1 MTPPSRGYTRL
12 LNTLVDQRT
21 AAAPRHSPWF
31 HLDPGER
38 ADFLAE
44 VDARL
49 LEIRHTTLN
58 VLAAQY
64 YSMQDN
70 PRSIDEHLALLR
82 QRRAAL
88 DDDSPYRQ
96 ALDRDIALYARQQ
109 AALHGFEGAWRKALR
124 LLRAGNGLGSPCPGL
139 LLRLQRMSDL
149 LQRKIDGEGPPPRI
163 GPFAR
168 LQGWK
173 AVAERY
179 RAVLDAPSPAAVDAL
194 ERIPATSDALPVNL
208 SLQLMEE
215 RSGYVRMY
223 VALVDPSYGHRY
235 KDLHLKHGRL
245 VTRTRG
251 LMNFSF
257 GTLARSLA
265 WQQHYRL
272 KHESPQAWSPTF
284 APIRSVLVRTA
295 FIEAF
300 LGDYLVSESNLRG
313 GFLVRVMDDGWLLR
327 VVNVDRKVCNQIGI
341 EAFDDPDGEA
351 RVRNVRLPRRL
362 DDLLNRHADIA
373 SFQTIALASYARSHY
388 DADRD
393 GRFVSLREVERR
405 LGFGERLYLLELP
418 LQGEYLAAT
427 PFAVMEV
434 RGGRANSRHLS
445 VAEVQS
451 AYAHNLAFFT
461 RLQALREQGESACP
475 WLNSTVER
483 SAFMDQWL
491 RLLERN
497 HLTPGGVLPVP
508 EVPRDSLRD
517 IKGNHLGKV
526 RWERAF
532 ADRVWQWTALDPLLA
547 GVAQRVARHV
557 DLAALLDDPYLQ
569 GTLFQARQWLDDPPQ
584 GLSHEAQLL
593 ALLNR
598 SLGVAGEQGR
608 LDGMKGRSLRRQVL
622 FQVLRALAGPPGAG
636 NRLQRP
642 DPYLILNA
650 QPEILFGVDDSWL
663 VPEDKYRGYH
673 QFVADPEHPHSR
685 RMHQLDVPF
694 TGGISEVMHA
704 WSSKVPWLLDGLPTL
719 TAYWRFQLV
728 NSAFWLRNGYHSLFE
743 TLYMAAVEEP
753 VAEDGIGVALLAL
766 FERCRALETA
776 PAALYDGTMVLLLP
790 LLNRGLAPTDQLSVP
805 RYSAALPLEARTDG

>member
-1 MTPPSRGYTRL
+1 MPQPSRGYTRL

-21 AAAPRHSPWF
+21 ATAPRRSPWF

-38 ADFLAE
+38 ADFVAE

-49 LEIRHTTLN
+49 LEIQHTTLN
-58 VLAAQY
+58 VLAAQCY
-64 YSMQDN
+64 AMQDN
-70 PRSIDEHLALLR
+70 PRGIDEHLALLR

-96 ALDRDIALYARQQ
+96 GLDRDIALYARQQ

-149 LQRKIDGEGPPPRI
+149 LQRKIDGEGSPPRI

-168 LQGWK
+168 QQGWK

-179 RAVLDAPSPAAVDAL
+179 RALLDAPSQAAVAAL

-208 SLQLMEE
+208 SLLLMEE
-215 RSGYVRMY
+215 RPGHVRMY
-223 VALVDPSYGHRY
+223 VALVDPCYGHRF
-235 KDLHLKHGRL
+235 KDLHLEHGRL

-257 GTLARSLA
+257 GTPARSLA

-272 KHESPQAWSPTF
+272 KHEPPRAWSPTF

-362 DDLLNRHADIA
+362 DELLNRHADIA
-373 SFQTIALASYARSHY
+373 SFQTIASESYARSHY

-393 GRFVSLREVERR
+393 GRFVSLRDLERR

-418 LQGEYLAAT
+418 LDGEYLAVT

-434 RGGRANSRHLS
+434 RDGKASSRHLS
-445 VAEVQS
+445 VAEVQG
-451 AYAHNLAFFT
+451 AYAHNAAFFT
-461 RLQALREQGESACP
+461 RWQTLREQGEGACP
-475 WLNSTVER
+475 WLNSPVER
-483 SAFMDQWL
+483 SAFMAQWL

-508 EVPRDSLRD
+508 EVPRESLRD

-532 ADRVWQWTALDPLLA
+532 ADRIWRWPVLDPLLA

-557 DLAALLDDPYLQ
+557 DLAGLLDDPYLQ
-569 GTLFQARQWLDDPPQ
+569 GTLFQARQWLGDPAP
-584 GLSHEAQLL
+584 GLSHEARLL

-598 SLGVAGEQGR
+598 SLGVADEG
-608 LDGMKGRSLRRQVL
+608 LDSAKGRSLRRQVL
-622 FQVLRALAGPPGAG
+622 FQVLRAVAGPSDPG
-636 NRLQRP
+636 NRLHRP

-650 QPEILFGVDDSWL
+650 QPETLLAADDSWL
-663 VPEDKYRGYH
+663 LGEDKYRGYH
-673 QFVADPEHPHSR
+673 QFVVDPQHPYSR

-694 TGGISEVMHA
+694 TGGISAVTGA
-704 WSSKVPWLLDGLPTL
+704 LSRKAPWLFEGLPTL
-719 TAYWRFQLV
+719 SAYWRFQLA

-743 TLYMAAVEEP
+743 TLYAAACEEP
-753 VAEDGIGVALLAL
+753 VAEDGIGVALLTL
-766 FERCRALETA
+766 FERCRAVETA
-776 PAALYDGTMVLLLP
+776 PGALYDGAMALLLP
-790 LLNRGLAPTDQLSVP
+790 LLNRDLAPADRLSLP
-805 RYSAALPLEARTDG
+805 RYSAALPLEAWTGG